1 MQPDCTDG
9 LSPGG
14 GLVEASDGNFYGTTE
29 SGGTNFFGNVFK
41 MTPAGVVTTIYSF
54 CAQASCPD
62 GSGPYGAL
70 VQATDGELY
79 GTTISGG
86 ANSWGTVF
94 KITLG
99 GTLTTLHSFN
109 FSDGYG
115 PIAGLV
121 QATDGSLYGT
131 TSFGGV
137 NGSGT
142 VFKITPGGT
151 LTTVYNFNGN
161 DGGELTGGLVLSTD
175 GNFYGTTQFGGPTS
189 GTIFKLTPGGAMTT
203 LHSFN
208 FSDGAYPAA
217 GLVQGTDGN
226 FYGTTSSG
234 GANTDCT
241 GSFYGPGCGTVFSL
255 SVGLRPFVI
264 TVPTSG
270 AVGATVS
277 ILGNDLTSATS
288 VSFDGVS
295 AVFEITSRTMISA
308 TVPTG
313 ATTGFVKVSGPDY
326 TLKSNVKF
334 QVQP

>member
-1 MQPDCTDG
+1 LVSGRRAGSRYRRELLRDHFRWGSFDYGTIFKITPDGTLTTLYDFCMQPDCTDG

-99 GTLTTLHSFN
+99 GTL
-109 FSDGYG
+109 
-115 PIAGLV
+115 
-121 QATDGSLYGT
+121 
-131 TSFGGV
+131 
-137 NGSGT
+137 
-142 VFKITPGGT
+142 
-151 LTTVYNFNGN
+151 
-161 DGGELTGGLVLSTD
+161 
-175 GNFYGTTQFGGPTS
+175 
-189 GTIFKLTPGGAMTT
+189 TT